1 MNPQAINKR
10 YDEIPVDAENTMAV
24 MTSYL
29 EEYND
34 MSNKPM
40 NLVLFMFAVEHAAR
54 IGRVLKTPG
63 GHALLVG
70 VGGSGRQSLTR
81 LVAFMGEYELT
92 QIEISKG
99 YGAPEFQDDLKKVMI
114 SAGGEGKKSVFLLS
128 DNQITNETFIENISS
143 LLNTGDVPNIFA
155 PDDMGTIIELA
166 RKASK
171 KKS

>member
-1 MNPQAINKR
+1 
-10 YDEIPVDAENTMAV
+10 
-24 MTSYL
+24 
-29 EEYND
+29 
-34 MSNKPM
+34 
-40 NLVLFMFAVEHAAR
+40 
-54 IGRVLKTPG
+54 
-63 GHALLVG
+63 
-70 VGGSGRQSLTR
+70 
-81 LVAFMGEYELT
+81 MGDYELT

-155 PDDMGTIIELA
+155 PDDMGTILELA

-171 KKS
+171 KEKLKLETVEEIYAYFVDCVKRNLHVVLAFSPHWRHLQGTLEKVSVTGQLLHYRLV